1 MSEDDSISEEEPV
14 YGGPDIFSPIW
25 NQQLPQPNN
34 EAEEPPPALMDAFE
48 EEDFD
53 DGPTFVE
60 QVTELVKETLSDP
73 YKVFIVGGIAIIC
86 LLLVAVLNLI

>member
-1 MSEDDSISEEEPV
+1 
-14 YGGPDIFSPIW
+14 
-25 NQQLPQPNN
+25 
-34 EAEEPPPALMDAFE
+34 MDAFE